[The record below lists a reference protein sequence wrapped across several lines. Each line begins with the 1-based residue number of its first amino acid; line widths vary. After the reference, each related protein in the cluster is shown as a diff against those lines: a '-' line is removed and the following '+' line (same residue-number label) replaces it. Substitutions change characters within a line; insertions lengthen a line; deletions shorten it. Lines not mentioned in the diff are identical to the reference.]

1 MLQDCYSTAKRYANI
16 RIRRYDRPIN
26 GGLAADRTAQRTVQP
41 PAQQQGGP
49 TMIAHVAEF
58 EGPADVLEGVGMQG
72 FRERVIPVLEAQ
84 PGFDGY
90 LILLNREK
98 GKLLGVTLWDTEEN
112 GRLAGARLEQERR
125 TGDEQMG
132 TNSPVPELYD
142 VIAKL

>member
-1 MLQDCYSTAKRYANI
+1 
-16 RIRRYDRPIN
+16 
-26 GGLAADRTAQRTVQP
+26 
-41 PAQQQGGP
+41 
-49 TMIAHVAEF
+49 MIAHLAEF
-58 EGPADVLEGVGMQG
+58 EGPTDVLEGVGMQG
-72 FRERVIPVLEAQ
+72 FRDRVIPVLETQ

-90 LILLNREK
+90 LILLNREE
-98 GKLLGVTLWDTEEN
+98 GKLLGITLWDTEEN

>member
-1 MLQDCYSTAKRYANI
+1 
-16 RIRRYDRPIN
+16 
-26 GGLAADRTAQRTVQP
+26 
-41 PAQQQGGP
+41 
-49 TMIAHVAEF
+49 MIAHLAEF
-58 EGPADVLEGVGMQG
+58 EGPTDVLEGVGMQG
-72 FRERVIPVLEAQ
+72 FRDRVIPVLETQ

-90 LILLNREK
+90 LILLNHEK
-98 GKLLGVTLWDTEEN
+98 GKLLGITLWDTEEN

>member
-1 MLQDCYSTAKRYANI
+1 
-16 RIRRYDRPIN
+16 
-26 GGLAADRTAQRTVQP
+26 
-41 PAQQQGGP
+41 
-49 TMIAHVAEF
+49 MIAHIAEF

-84 PGFDGY
+84 PGFEGY

-125 TGDEQMG
+125 TGVDEMG
-132 TNSPVPELYD
+132 ANSPLPDLYD
-142 VIAKL
+142 VIAKR

>member
-1 MLQDCYSTAKRYANI
+1 
-16 RIRRYDRPIN
+16 
-26 GGLAADRTAQRTVQP
+26 
-41 PAQQQGGP
+41 
-49 TMIAHVAEF
+49 MIAHVAEF
-58 EGPADVLEGVGMQG
+58 EGPTDVLEGVGMQG
-72 FRERVIPVLEAQ
+72 FRDRVIPVLETQ

-125 TGDEQMG
+125 TGDEEMG